1 MVFKRRNPRSYAQI
15 VRDLVYPRGGIRRS
29 IQYVLHRMRRLP
41 DQPHRIARGIFAG
54 TFVNFPPV
62 FGLQMLLAAG
72 LAWVIR
78 GNIVAALLATFISNP
93 LTTPFIAMLC
103 LKLGHWML
111 GIEAPMT
118 FMTVYAAFTEAGV
131 QLWHNF
137 SAIFT
142 GDVAH
147 WDKLENFFWFIF
159 WPYTVGSILPGL
171 AASAAGYYLTLPLIN
186 AYQKLRAARLR
197 EGAERRKAMKGLLP
211 ARRAAGKSPSSG
223 DDDTPSAA

>member
-1 MVFKRRNPRSYAQI
+1 MVFGW
-15 VRDLVYPRGGIRRS
+15 RDHSAKNQTIKAAMGR
-29 IQYVLHRMRRLP
+29 
-41 DQPHRIARGIFAG
+41 
-54 TFVNFPPV
+54 
-62 FGLQMLLAAG
+62 AG
-72 LAWVIR
+72 L
-78 GNIVAALLATFISNP
+78 GDPGHIVAALLATFISNP

-118 FMTVYAAFTEAGV
+118 FMTVYAAFTEAGL

-137 SAIFT
+137 SAMFT
-142 GDVAH
+142 GELAH

-186 AYQKLRAARLR
+186 AYQKLRATRLR
-197 EGAERRKAMKGLLP
+197 EGA
-211 ARRAAGKSPSSG
+211 ARRHALKSRLPGRRGAEKSASTG
-223 DDDTPSAA
+223 DDDAPGTP